1 MLTKDELS
9 KVFQGKVA
17 VFIDAANLEHSVAD
31 LGSFPPR
38 LKKIPKGYIW
48 KAYPKGYWKVDY
60 KRLLKFYK
68 NNSRL
73 TDIIFY
79 SARFN
84 TKSHNDFLTFLKSIG
99 FKLVTKEIKR
109 IKTLEGEH
117 RKANFDVEIS
127 VDATYKRGGFTTF
140 VLFSGDS
147 DFAYLISFLKK
158 EGKKVVV
165 ISQRGHASNELIT
178 VADKYI
184 DLFKLRNLFLV
195 PKKQKSR

>member
-1 MLTKDELS
+1 VLTKDKLS

-38 LKKIPKGYIW
+38 LKRIPKGYVW
-48 KAYPKGYWKVDY
+48 RAYPKGYWKVDY
-60 KRLLKFYK
+60 KKLLKFFK
-68 NNSRL
+68 SKTNFSEA
-73 TDIIFY
+73 IFY

-84 TKSHNDFLTFLKSIG
+84 TKSHDNFLTFLKSVG

-109 IKTLEGEH
+109 IKTWEGEH

-127 VDATYKRGGFTTF
+127 VDATYKIGGFTTF

-178 VADKYI
+178 KADKYV
-184 DLFKLRNLFLV
+184 DLFKLKDIFLV